1 MAGLDRAINRKI
13 VEKLEEVKD
22 EDETIYNLLKDAL
35 WQEHL
40 KRNKRKWSYSPW
52 YMKLIEKYTKEGEE

>member
-1 MAGLDRAINRKI
+1 LAGLDRAINRKI

-22 EDETIYNLLKDAL
+22 EDEIIYSLLRDAL

-40 KRNKRKWSYSPW
+40 KRNKQKWSYSQW
-52 YMKLIEKYTKEGEE
+52 YVKLIEKYTKEGDE